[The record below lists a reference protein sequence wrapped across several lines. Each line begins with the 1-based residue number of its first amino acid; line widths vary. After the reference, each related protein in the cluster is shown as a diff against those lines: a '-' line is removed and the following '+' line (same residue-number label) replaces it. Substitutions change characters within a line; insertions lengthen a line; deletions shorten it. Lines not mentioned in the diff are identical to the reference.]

1 MLVQKK
7 LSNDGNFLDTMT
19 KTSLP
24 IATTLD
30 YDMVNAMAEQKESS
44 PEKDSI
50 ATTDIVN
57 EATSSNLRGASEI
70 QLQPIANN
78 VDDGFLANES
88 QVSAYPR
95 GRQGTVYHTSYIREF
110 LYYCSNSW
118 LIVHTIYFNR
128 ATMIRTLI

>member
-50 ATTDIVN
+50 ASTVIAN
-57 EATSSNLRGASEI
+57 EATSSNLRGAS
-70 QLQPIANN
+70 
-78 VDDGFLANES
+78 
-88 QVSAYPR
+88 
-95 GRQGTVYHTSYIREF
+95 
-110 LYYCSNSW
+110 
-118 LIVHTIYFNR
+118 
-128 ATMIRTLI
+128 